1 MKLGVCSLVVGG
13 SVLALLG
20 AWGNLRMARRAPRST
35 EAGMASAKTAQP
47 RAVENYGK
55 LPLSFEVN
63 EGQTNGQVKFLA
75 RGQGYTLFLTSQ
87 EAVLSLQKFEG
98 RGRQDGKLEK
108 PGRELIADRHELFKD
123 GAPLTKSPRSEDR
136 GYKVQKRG
144 EGPDAVRVTSTMLQM
159 KLMGANAT
167 ARVRGE
173 DELPGRSNYFIGNDP
188 KKWRTNIPTYAKV
201 RVEGVY
207 PGVDLVYYGNQG
219 RLEYDFVVRP
229 GGDASAIK
237 LGLTTDLGVG
247 EKSSAKLAE
256 NGDLV
261 VETNG
266 GEVRWHKPV
275 IYQPASTGK
284 IQETAE
290 RVPVVGAFTVNGQNE
305 VAFNIG
311 EYDKSK
317 ALVIDPV
324 LSYSTYLGGGG
335 YSDGFEY
342 NQASAIAVDSAGS
355 AYVTGFTRSP
365 NFPTT
370 PNSYESAMP
379 PGCDPQFD
387 TPCTFVYV
395 TKFSA
400 DGSSLVY
407 STFIGNHAS
416 GYGIAVD
423 GSGSAYITGSAGNGF
438 PTTPNAFQPGNRNTA
453 SAFVTKLSPDGSA
466 LDYSTYLGGTGNGN
480 LGDTGYGIAVD
491 SSGNAYVTGQTY
503 SHDFPTANPI
513 QATNQSA
520 SGSNAFVAEIN
531 ASGSALVYS
540 TYLGGSYSNPS
551 ICCFGDAGSGIAVDA
566 SGGAYVLGSTSSTDF
581 PTANAFQP
589 TNHGTANAYGAT
601 INGFVAKISSGGSAL
616 VYSTYLGGSG
626 PSGDNGTAVAVD
638 ASDNAYVTGNT
649 SSADFPTTPNAFQT
663 TRPNSNAYLSHAF
676 VTKFSSD
683 GSALIY
689 STYLGGS
696 GGDGGDGLA
705 IGGPGFAFVTGFTA
719 SSDFPTADPIQASNP
734 GFGAFVTEF
743 TPDGSALVYSTYL
756 GGNCSQPSCTA
767 GLGIAV
773 DNSRSAY
780 VTGFTY
786 SDSFPTTANAFQK
799 TNRGANN
806 AFVAKIAEGADL
818 DIANSA
824 PSAAVSG
831 STLTYSITVT
841 NNGPDA
847 ASNVN
852 IQDAIPAG
860 TNFNSVAT
868 TSGSCTAPAP
878 GSTGTVNCTAPA
890 LASGIAITE
899 TLTVNVTAG
908 LLSTITD
915 TATVTSTTFDPTS
928 NTSAT
933 ATTTVVGLP
942 TIGVLGSWIMV
953 GNGRRTF
960 Y

>member
-1 MKLGVCSLVVGG
+1 MKFGVSSLIVGG

-20 AWGNLRMARRAPRST
+20 AWRSHTAGLQGLRSV
-35 EAGMASAKTAQP
+35 GASIANAKTARP

-55 LPLSFEVN
+55 LPLSFEAN
-63 EGQTNGQVKFLA
+63 QGQTDRRVRFLA
-75 RGQGYTLFLTSQ
+75 RGEGYTLFLTSQ
-87 EAVLSLQKFEG
+87 AAVLALQKSEG
-98 RGRQDGKLEK
+98 EGRQD
-108 PGRELIADRHELFKD
+108 RELKASQELNVDRYTLFNDRSPMATERAKRPD
-123 GAPLTKSPRSEDR
+123 GPQLTN
-136 GYKVQKRG
+136 
-144 EGPDAVRVTSTMLQM
+144 TTLQM
-159 KLMGANAT
+159 KLVGANPK
-167 ARVRGE
+167 ARVKGI
-173 DELPGRSNYFIGNDP
+173 DELPGKSNYFIGNDR
-188 KKWRTNIPTYAKV
+188 KKWRTNIATYAKV
-201 RVEGVY
+201 RVEDVY

-237 LGLTTDLGVG
+237 LGLTTDTGAG
-247 EKSSAKLAE
+247 EKSTAKLAE

-275 IYQPASTGK
+275 IYQRASTGK
-284 IQETAE
+284 TQQAAE
-290 RVPVVGAFTVNGQNE
+290 RVPVVGAFTVNGGNE

-335 YSDGFEY
+335 YYDGFEY

-370 PNSYESAMP
+370 PNSYDSAMP
-379 PGCDPQFD
+379 PGCAPQYD
-387 TPCTFVYV
+387 SPCEFVFV
-395 TKFSA
+395 TKFSP

-407 STFIGNHAS
+407 STFIGNFAD
-416 GYGIAVD
+416 GNGIAVD
-423 GSGSAYITGSAGNGF
+423 ASGSAYVTGKAGSGF
-438 PTTPNAFQPGNRNTA
+438 PTTAGAFQPSNAGGA
-453 SAFVTKLSPDGSA
+453 KAFVTKLSPDGSA
-466 LDYSTYLGGTGNGN
+466 LTYSTYLGGTG
-480 LGDTGYGIAVD
+480 GDVGYAIAVD
-491 SSGNAYVTGQTY
+491 GSGNAYVAGQTY
-503 SHDFPTANPI
+503 SHDFPTANAI
-513 QATNQSA
+513 QATNHSA
-520 SGSNAFVAEIN
+520 AGSNAFVSEIN

-540 TYLGGSYSNPS
+540 TYVGGSYSNPS
-551 ICCFGDAGSGIAVDA
+551 VCCFGDAGTGIAVDA
-566 SGGAYVLGSTSSTDF
+566 SGSAYVVGSTSSTDF

-589 TNHGTANAYGAT
+589 TNHGTVNTYGAT
-601 INGFVAKISSGGSAL
+601 INAFVAKISSGGSAL
-616 VYSTYLGGSG
+616 AYSTYLGGSG
-626 PSGDNGTAVAVD
+626 VNGDNGTAVAID
-638 ASDNAYVTGNT
+638 ASGNAYVTGSA
-649 SSADFPTTPNAFQT
+649 SSADFPTTPGAFQPT
-663 TRPNSNAYLSHAF
+663 GPNANQYYSHAF
-676 VTKFSSD
+676 VTKFSTD
-683 GSALIY
+683 GSALAY

-696 GGDGGDGLA
+696 AVDGGNGIA
-705 IGGPGFAFVTGFTA
+705 IAGPGFAYVTGFTA
-719 SSDFPTADPIQASNP
+719 SSDFPTADPIQAVNNSP
-734 GFGAFVTEF
+734 GGANVFVTEL

-756 GGNCSQPSCTA
+756 GGNCGCGA
-767 GLGIAV
+767 GDRGLGIAV
-773 DNSRSAY
+773 DASRSAY
-780 VTGFTY
+780 VTGFASSTN
-786 SDSFPTTANAFQK
+786 FPTTPTAFQK
-799 TNRGANN
+799 TNRGADN

-818 DIANSA
+818 DIANNA
-824 PSAAVSG
+824 PSAALSG

-878 GSTGTVNCTAPA
+878 GGAGTVNCTAPA
-890 LASGIAITE
+890 LASGSAITE

-915 TATVTSTTFDPTS
+915 TATVSSTTFDPTS

-933 ATTTVVGLP
+933 ATTTVVGMP
-942 TIGVLGSWIMV
+942 TIGGPGGGIMAV
-953 GNGRRTF
+953 NGRRIF